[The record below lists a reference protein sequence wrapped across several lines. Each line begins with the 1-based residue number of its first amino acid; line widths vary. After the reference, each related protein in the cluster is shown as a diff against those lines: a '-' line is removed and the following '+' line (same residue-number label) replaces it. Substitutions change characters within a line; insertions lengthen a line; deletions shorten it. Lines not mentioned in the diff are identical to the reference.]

1 MTNELAVISKRMAF
15 FVYSTLHGKIVSLQ
29 GMLIMERDK
38 SSLFFSILGLL
49 LTIFVILFGDNI
61 YEQFT
66 GHSVFD
72 QPDNDSANADD
83 FEPSPT
89 PRPLKRVYKSISL
102 TDWSEHDS
110 TETNLGLSPG
120 SHTLVDI
127 PFNTGWTATTEC
139 QHLPSQPESFE
150 FDLSI
155 SNPSAVHLLIQ
166 AGNAFTRYENNQIG
180 VVVLEF
186 SNGDRYEKP
195 LILGSNIRDWAWE
208 NNAAVNTASS
218 PNLKP
223 AWSGESSA
231 GVTGGMDVLTIPI
244 PPDQA
249 NSTLTKLILTD
260 QSRSNGNDINPCI
273 HLLALTVENL
283 E

>member
-1 MTNELAVISKRMAF
+1 M
-15 FVYSTLHGKIVSLQ
+15 
-29 GMLIMERDK
+29 MERDK

-66 GHSVFD
+66 GHAVFD
-72 QPDNDSANADD
+72 QSDDDSANSDNLQDD
-83 FEPSPT
+83 VEPSPT
-89 PRPLKRVYKSISL
+89 ARPLTRVYKPISII
-102 TDWSEHDS
+102 DWSEHDS
-110 TETNLGLSPG
+110 AETNLGLAPG
-120 SHTLVDI
+120 SHTLVEI

-150 FDLSI
+150 FNLSI
-155 SNPSAVHLLIQ
+155 GKPIAVHLLLQ
-166 AGNAFTRYENNQIG
+166 AGNAFTRFEDNQIG
-180 VVVLEF
+180 LIILEF
-186 SNGDRYEKP
+186 SNGDRYEEP
-195 LILGSNIRDWAWE
+195 LVLGSNIRDWAWE

-223 AWSGESSA
+223 AWSGESPA

-249 NSTLTKLILTD
+249 NSTLTKLLLID
-260 QSRSNGNDINPCI
+260 ESRTNVNDINPCI